1 MGHLTMILTF
11 EKKQFM
17 ASFDIVSEVDLQKL
31 DNAINVTVKEFS
43 NRFDFNG
50 SHTSLELDKKTL
62 VLLLI
67 TENDMRVKSVV
78 DILISRMMKQGLD
91 SNCLDLGKDEYA
103 SGNMIRKEIKVKQGI
118 DKESA
123 KKIVKII
130 KDGGFKVQAS
140 IMDDQI
146 RVTGK
151 KLDDLQAVISKV
163 RTSGIE
169 LSLQFN
175 NFRN

>member
-1 MGHLTMILTF
+1 VILTF
-11 EKKQFM
+11 EKKQIM

-67 TENDMRVKSVV
+67 TENEMRVKSVV

-130 KDGGFKVQAS
+130 KDAGFKVQAS

-151 KLDDLQAVISKV
+151 KLDELQAVIAKV
-163 RTSGIE
+163 RTSDLE

>member
-1 MGHLTMILTF
+1 
-11 EKKQFM
+11 M
-17 ASFDIVSEVDLQKL
+17 ASFDMVSEVDLQKL
-31 DNAINVTVKEFS
+31 DNAINITVKEFS
-43 NRFDFNG
+43 NRFDFHG
-50 SHTSLELDKKTL
+50 SKTTLELDKKTL

-67 TENDMRVKSVV
+67 TENEMRVKSVI
-78 DILISRMMKQGLD
+78 DILISRMMKQGVD
-91 SNCLDLGKDEYA
+91 GNCLDLGKDQYA

-118 DKESA
+118 EKEDA

-130 KDGGFKVQAS
+130 KDSGFKVQAS

-151 KLDDLQAVISKV
+151 KLDDLQGVIAKV
-163 RTSGIE
+163 RSSELE

>member
-1 MGHLTMILTF
+1 
-11 EKKQFM
+11 
-17 ASFDIVSEVDLQKL
+17 
-31 DNAINVTVKEFS
+31 
-43 NRFDFNG
+43 
-50 SHTSLELDKKTL
+50 
-62 VLLLI
+62 
-67 TENDMRVKSVV
+67 
-78 DILISRMMKQGLD
+78 MKQGLD

-130 KDGGFKVQAS
+130 KDAGFKVQAS

-151 KLDDLQAVISKV
+151 KLDELQSVIAKV
-163 RTSGIE
+163 RSSNLD

>member
-1 MGHLTMILTF
+1 
-11 EKKQFM
+11 
-17 ASFDIVSEVDLQKL
+17 
-31 DNAINVTVKEFS
+31 
-43 NRFDFNG
+43 
-50 SHTSLELDKKTL
+50 
-62 VLLLI
+62 
-67 TENDMRVKSVV
+67 
-78 DILISRMMKQGLD
+78 
-91 SNCLDLGKDEYA
+91 
-103 SGNMIRKEIKVKQGI
+103 MIRKEIKVKQGI

-130 KDGGFKVQAS
+130 KDAGFKVQAS

-151 KLDDLQAVISKV
+151 KLDELQSVIAKV
-163 RTSGIE
+163 RSSNLD

>member
-1 MGHLTMILTF
+1 
-11 EKKQFM
+11 
-17 ASFDIVSEVDLQKL
+17 
-31 DNAINVTVKEFS
+31 
-43 NRFDFNG
+43 
-50 SHTSLELDKKTL
+50 
-62 VLLLI
+62 
-67 TENDMRVKSVV
+67 
-78 DILISRMMKQGLD
+78 MMKQGLD

-118 DKESA
+118 DKEAA

-151 KLDDLQAVISKV
+151 KLDDLQAVIAKV

>member
-1 MGHLTMILTF
+1 
-11 EKKQFM
+11 
-17 ASFDIVSEVDLQKL
+17 
-31 DNAINVTVKEFS
+31 
-43 NRFDFNG
+43 
-50 SHTSLELDKKTL
+50 
-62 VLLLI
+62 
-67 TENDMRVKSVV
+67 
-78 DILISRMMKQGLD
+78 MKQGLD

-118 DKESA
+118 DKEAA

-130 KDGGFKVQAS
+130 KDAGFKVQAS
-140 IMDDQI
+140 IMDDQV

-151 KLDDLQAVISKV
+151 KLDELQAVIAKV
-163 RTSGIE
+163 RSSDTG